1 MSFEKLIHKVNQAE
15 AAVEAEERRVAA
27 DFRQM
32 KASWRQ
38 AWTPGRI
45 VIAGLVS
52 GYMTGRAEPFK
63 NAARNGGVVR
73 IVTLLSSLFAGTA
86 AQAAAEDAD
95 EAAESADQAADST
108 RTGTPE
114 PAHVPP
120 GTYAPA
126 E

>member
-1 MSFEKLIHKVNQAE
+1 MSFEKLIDKVNQAE
-15 AAVEAEERRVAA
+15 AALEAEERRVAA
-27 DFRQM
+27 DIRQM
-32 KASWRQ
+32 KASWRA

-52 GYMTGRAEPFK
+52 GYMTGRAEPLQ

-73 IVTLLSSLFAGTA
+73 IVTLLSGLFASTA
-86 AQAAAEDAD
+86 AQSAAEDAD
-95 EAAESADQAADST
+95 DAAESAGRAEATQAASPT
-108 RTGTPE
+108 AT
-114 PAHVPP
+114 HVPT